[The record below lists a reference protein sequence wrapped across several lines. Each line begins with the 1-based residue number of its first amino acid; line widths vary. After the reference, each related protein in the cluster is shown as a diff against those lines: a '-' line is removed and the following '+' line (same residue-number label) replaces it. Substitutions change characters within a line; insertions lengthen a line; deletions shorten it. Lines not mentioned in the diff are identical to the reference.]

1 MAAIGIVILV
11 YGADFLIR
19 GAVKLAQRARLS
31 ETVIGATIIAAGT
44 SLPELAAAISAAV
57 YGTSELVIGNVVGSN
72 VANVGLVLGA
82 LLVCCG
88 FVVRRKED
96 LHIDRVT
103 VVGTVGACIATFA
116 VSIDG
121 AVSFV
126 DGVVLIVCMM
136 LIILWMTIKGRR
148 KQETVIDKN
157 AGYSN
162 GSNKE
167 DDKEETLTSLP
178 SSPSPSSLSS
188 PSSSPSATT
197 PKRMSQIKTYQQS
210 PYRVLFFVVIG
221 ALMLYIGSILTVDNA
236 IIVAERIG
244 ISEYVIGATVIAIGT
259 SLPEL
264 AAILAAVRRRALG
277 IGVAGIFGSV
287 IFNVF
292 LVMGAASLVIPLMV
306 SQLLLLDYLIM
317 SAFCAG
323 GVISCVL
330 MSKNHKRV
338 PPLVAGIVLLTV
350 YTVWI
355 ISLAI

>member
-1 MAAIGIVILV
+1 MVILV

-116 VSIDG
+116 VSVDG

-148 KQETVIDKN
+148 KQETIIGKN
-157 AGYSN
+157 AGYGN
-162 GSNKE
+162 GNNKE
-167 DDKEETLTSLP
+167 DDKEETFTSSP
-178 SSPSPSSLSS
+178 SSPSS